1 MHAHDFVTVV
11 PQSHRLIAYVF
22 LLHVCN
28 LENACRNELEVY
40 RVSKS
45 MRRYVWFSAL
55 IFLTGLLI
63 FPSSQGVAAQDD
75 LDNDGIL
82 DSKESQLALTYA
94 PFLHFVAGE
103 RFFPTDVNYHVDNSV
118 LYQKTDDANTLIDSS
133 PTISSISL
141 YQAGDYFLNNTLGT
155 FEEIAEDYEQ
165 KKGNLGY
172 TVYAHVT
179 RMTENFVVQY
189 WFFYAFNPGTLNQH
203 QGDWEMIEIILDL
216 TETPLYSVYS
226 QHFSGERAS
235 WKDVEKAD
243 ETHPRVYVALG
254 SHANYF
260 RPYQGKLGLESDI
273 VGNAFTLEPDDL
285 QIVLLG
291 EMGVGNHSPSQDWME
306 FGGRW
311 GNWAKLADIS
321 LGAAGPR
328 GPGHGEN
335 KEKWSDPVSWGSDVF
350 LVNQTWFTLSWVA
363 FYFLYIFAGIIAAL
377 AAFKIWRIAKRKR
390 QGKLNLIKI
399 LRSKGGV
406 GVVLGI
412 VGIVLY
418 LVALLLPWYLVTGNI
433 QTTAFETVGETDL
446 VLVDGV
452 NGLKV
457 NTLQSDQGLAQL
469 FGLGIPFAIIL
480 LSSVM
485 LNVLDLIGVEK
496 AKSLSKTYIISGITS
511 LIPVII
517 ILVFIIQLAGLITPF
532 ANAMAGG
539 ETIPPQ
545 IDEMA
550 KRMSSSP
557 IMGEYSGTLDSY
569 GNLYISWGLG
579 IGSYLFI
586 AAAITKLAAGIIT
599 RKAVVT
605 EKPEETKKQKNK
617 TATK

>member
-1 MHAHDFVTVV
+1 MIKLV
-11 PQSHRLIAYVF
+11 RRCVF
-22 LLHVCN
+22 
-28 LENACRNELEVY
+28 
-40 RVSKS
+40 
-45 MRRYVWFSAL
+45 FSSL
-55 IFLTGLLI
+55 IFLTVLL
-63 FPSSQGVAAQDD
+63 FFSSYRGVAAQED
-75 LDNDGIL
+75 LDNDGLL
-82 DSKESQLALTYA
+82 DSKESQLALMYV
-94 PFLHFVAGE
+94 PYLHFAAGE
-103 RFFPTDVNYHVDNSV
+103 EFFPTDVSYHIDNSV
-118 LYQKTDDANTLIDSS
+118 LYLKSDDTDELIDSS
-133 PTISSISL
+133 PTIASISL
-141 YQAGDYFLNNTLGT
+141 YQIRDYFLENTLGA
-155 FEEIAEDYEQ
+155 FEDIAEDYEQ
-165 KKGNLGY
+165 KKESLGY
-172 TVYAHVT
+172 TVYTRVT
-179 RMTENFVVQY
+179 RKSEFLVVQY
-189 WFFYAFNPGTLNQH
+189 WFFYAFNPGSLNQH
-203 QGDWEMIEIILDL
+203 EGDWEMIEIILDS
-216 TETPLYSVYS
+216 TETPLYAVYS

-260 RPYQGKLGLESDI
+260 RPYQGKLGLESDV

-306 FGGRW
+306 YGGRW

-335 KEKWSDPVSWGSDVF
+335 EEKWSDPVSWGSDVF
-350 LVNQTWFTLSWVA
+350 LVNQTWFSLSWVA
-363 FYFLYIFAGIIAAL
+363 FYFLYIFAVIIAAL
-377 AAFKIWRIAKRKR
+377 GAFKVWRIVKRKR
-390 QGKLNLIKI
+390 QGKLNLMKI

-418 LVALLLPWYLVTGNI
+418 LAALLLPWYVVTGNI
-433 QTTAFETVGETDL
+433 QTTALETVGETDL
-446 VLVDGV
+446 VLIDGV
-452 NGLKV
+452 NGLRV
-457 NTLQSDQGLAQL
+457 NTLQSDQGMAQL

-539 ETIPPQ
+539 ATIPPQ

-557 IMGEYSGTLDSY
+557 IMGEYSDTLDHY
-569 GNLYISWGLG
+569 GNIHMSWGLG

-586 AAAITKLAAGIIT
+586 AAAITKIAGGIVT

-617 TATK
+617 KETR

>member
-1 MHAHDFVTVV
+1 
-11 PQSHRLIAYVF
+11 
-22 LLHVCN
+22 
-28 LENACRNELEVY
+28 
-40 RVSKS
+40 
-45 MRRYVWFSAL
+45 MRRYRFFFSL

-63 FPSSQGVAAQDD
+63 FSSSQGVVAQDD
-75 LDNDGIL
+75 LDNDGLL
-82 DSKESQLALTYA
+82 DLKESQLASMYA
-94 PFLHFVAGE
+94 PYLHFAAGE
-103 RFFPTDVNYHVDNSV
+103 KFFPTNISYHIDNSV
-118 LYQKTDDANTLIDSS
+118 LYLKSDDTNELEDSS
-133 PTISSISL
+133 PTIASISN
-141 YQAGDYFLNNTLGT
+141 YSAGDYFLDNTLGA

-165 KKGNLGY
+165 KKENLGY
-172 TVYAHVT
+172 VVYARVT
-179 RMTENFVVQY
+179 RTAESFVVQY

-203 QGDWEMIEIILDL
+203 QGDWEMIEIVLDS
-216 TETPLYSVYS
+216 TETPLYAVYS
-226 QHFSGERAS
+226 QHFTGERAS
-235 WKDVEKAD
+235 WNDVGKVD

-260 RPYQGKLGLESDI
+260 RPYQGKLGLENDV

-291 EMGVGNHSPSQDWME
+291 EKGTGNHPPSQDWLE
-306 FGGRW
+306 YGGRW

-335 KEKWSDPVSWGSDVF
+335 EEKWSNPVSWGSETF
-350 LVNQTWFTLSWVA
+350 LVNQTWFTLSWIA

-377 AAFKIWRIAKRKR
+377 AAFKIWRIIKRKK

-412 VGIVLY
+412 VGIALY
-418 LVALLLPWYLVTGNI
+418 LVALLLPWYLVGGNV
-433 QTTAFETVGETDL
+433 QTIALETVGETDL
-446 VLVDGV
+446 VLIDGV
-452 NGLKV
+452 NGLRV
-457 NTLQSDQGLAQL
+457 NTLQSDQGMAQL
-469 FGLGIPFAIIL
+469 FGFGIPFAIIL
-480 LSSVM
+480 LSSVV

-496 AKSLSKTYIISGITS
+496 AKSLSRTYIISGITS

-517 ILVFIIQLAGLITPF
+517 ILVFITQLAALITPF

-539 ETIPPQ
+539 ATIPPQ

-569 GNLYISWGLG
+569 GSLSISWGLA

-586 AAAITKLAAGIIT
+586 AAAITKIVAGIIT

-605 EKPEETKKQKNK
+605 EKLEKPKKQK
-617 TATK
+617 TKEAQKI